1 VEQQGKSVKVSAVM
15 TAPRYECVQARSR
28 IERSL
33 GKAGI
38 PLTISG
44 GVFYHQC
51 MQTMCE
57 DLVGKVDYIVTVDF
71 DSMFLP
77 KHVVRLLSLAA
88 NIEEIDCVAALQPMR
103 GKGRVLG
110 SKRHENRIEWDG
122 NPVKVDSAHFGLTV
136 IDAKKLEQLPKP
148 WFVCKPDPN
157 GSWSDDRIDS
167 DVWFWR
173 QWEKAGFSCYMD
185 PACRIG
191 HLEELV
197 TVYDEQ
203 MQPVHY
209 YPSKWEEVA
218 VQTCE

>member
-1 VEQQGKSVKVSAVM
+1 MNIRVSAVM
-15 TAPRYECVQARSR
+15 TAPRYECVAARSR

-33 GKAGI
+33 AMAGV

-51 MQTMCE
+51 MENMLE
-57 DLVGKVDYIVTVDF
+57 DLVGKADWVLTVDF

-77 KHVVRLLSLAA
+77 KHVTRILSIAA
-88 NIEEIDCVAALQPMR
+88 NVADIDALAALQPMR

-110 SKRHENRIEWDG
+110 SKRNESRVEWDG
-122 NPVKVDSAHFGLTV
+122 RPIRVDSAHFGLTA
-136 IDAKKLEQLPKP
+136 ISLEKLQQMEKP

-157 GSWSDDRIDS
+157 GGWHEDRIDS

-173 QWEKAGFSCYMD
+173 QWEKAGNSVYID
-185 PACRIG
+185 PGCRIG

-203 MQPVHY
+203 MQPHHHY
-209 YPSKWEEVA
+209 PKIWEDEIA
-218 VQTCE
+218 ETTCE